1 MRAVG
6 FPSELTSRRRN
17 ADCDESQQLAGSGAS
32 AVSNGEGS
40 FLRVLIAEDEAPLR
54 LALCDLVAGEEGMEV
69 IGAAASADEAIELA
83 AATRPDV
90 ALVDVRMPGGGVK
103 VVREVKERSP
113 GTRVLALSA
122 FDDQATVIEMLS
134 AGAVGYLIKGTSAS
148 EIVEAVRRA
157 ARGQASLS
165 IEAISSMMSEL
176 VGDTAERERTD
187 GILRRSEERFRGL
200 VESAPDAVVVI
211 DEGGAMQLVN
221 AETERLFGYTRDELM
236 GQPIEFLLPEH
247 FQEAPLGYRAGD
259 LFDSSMRPA
268 GAGLDP
274 LGKPSERKEFP
285 VDISVSALET
295 VEGRL
300 VNEGGD
306 IVLVNE
312 QTTGRRKDGSEFPV
326 DISLAAIETDQ
337 GRLATAFIRD
347 VSERRGEE
355 IAARQLAAIVESS
368 DDAIIGNDV
377 EGTILTWNRG
387 AARMYG
393 YSAEE
398 VVGRSVALLVP
409 PNLPD
414 DLPGILERL
423 RSGEEVDQYETN
435 RMRKDALVLDV
446 VLKISAIR
454 DVDGQIV
461 GTSSI
466 ARDVTRFKAQAELER
481 ERALLAHLVGAGEE
495 ERGRIA
501 AAIHDDSIQAITAA
515 GMRLQ
520 ILRRGLDDPEQLL
533 LLDDL
538 EETIQ
543 LSISRLRHLL
553 FELHPPAL
561 HTDGLSAALELYLAE
576 TQSEGSTKH
585 QLEDNLRVQPPAQVR
600 TILYRIVQEVL
611 ANVRTHAQAEH
622 ATITLDER
630 DYGYRVRVTDDGI
643 GFAPDELK
651 PVAGHLGL
659 SAMKERASLAGG
671 WLRIESA
678 PGKGTTVEVWIP
690 SLPVPESE
698 PSASPSGRASSH
710 LEAA

>member
-1 MRAVG
+1 MDTSE
-6 FPSELTSRRRN
+6 PSEALSI
-17 ADCDESQQLAGSGAS
+17 
-32 AVSNGEGS
+32 V
-40 FLRVLIAEDEAPLR
+40 RVLIADDEESVR
-54 LALCDLVAGEEGMEV
+54 LAVCDLIAGEQGMEV
-69 IGAAASADEAIELA
+69 VGAAGSAREAIELA
-83 AATRPDV
+83 GATEPDI
-90 ALVDVRMPGGGVK
+90 ALVDVRMPGGGVE
-103 VVREVKERSP
+103 VVRGIRECSP
-113 GTRVLALSA
+113 ATFVLALSA
-122 FDDQATVIEMLS
+122 YDDQGTVIEMLS
-134 AGAVGYLIKGTSAS
+134 AGAVGYLVKGTSPI
-148 EIVEAVRRA
+148 EIVEATRRA

-165 IEAISSMMSEL
+165 IDAISRMMNEL
-176 VGDTAERERTD
+176 VGDSAERERTD

-211 DEGGAMQLVN
+211 DERGVMQLVN
-221 AETERLFGYTRDELM
+221 AETERLFGYTREELM
-236 GQPIEFLLPEH
+236 GQPIEYVLPEH

-259 LFDSSMRPA
+259 LVDSTMRSA
-268 GAGLDP
+268 GAGLDL

-300 VNEGGD
+300 VHEGGD

-347 VSERRGEE
+347 VSERRREE

-368 DDAIIGNDV
+368 DDAIIGKDV

-387 AARMYG
+387 AERMYG

-414 DLPGILERL
+414 DLPGIVERL
-423 RSGEEVDQYETN
+423 RSGEEVEQYETQ
-435 RMRKDALVLDV
+435 RIRKDGVVLDV
-446 VLKISAIR
+446 VLKISAMR
-454 DVDGQIV
+454 SVDGQVV
-461 GTSSI
+461 GTSSM

-520 ILRRGLDDPEQLL
+520 ILRRGLDDPEQLQ
-533 LLDDL
+533 LLDEL
-538 EETIQ
+538 EKTIQ

-561 HTDGLSAALELYLAE
+561 DTDGLSAALELYLLE
-576 TQSEGSTKH
+576 TQSEGATKH
-585 QLEDNLRVQPPAQVR
+585 QLEDNLSVQPPVQVR

-611 ANVRTHAQAEH
+611 ANVRTHAQAQNV
-622 ATITLDER
+622 TVTLDQR
-630 DYGYRVRVTDDGI
+630 DHGYRVRVTDDGI
-643 GFAPDELK
+643 GFVPEELK

-678 PGKGTTVEVWIP
+678 PGEGTTVEVWIP
-690 SLPVPESE
+690 TLSVPESDPSRSAAARAPSPLE
-698 PSASPSGRASSH
+698 PA
-710 LEAA
+710 